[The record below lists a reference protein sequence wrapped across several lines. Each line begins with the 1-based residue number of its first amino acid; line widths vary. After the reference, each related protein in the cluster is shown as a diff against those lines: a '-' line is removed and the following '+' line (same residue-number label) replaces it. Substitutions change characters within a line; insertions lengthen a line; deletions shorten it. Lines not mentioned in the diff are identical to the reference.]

1 VIQEHIKKPLA
12 EEVLFGKL
20 KRGGT
25 VKVTVVVDEAGK
37 PGLKLEAIG
46 DEVPVSPKKEDP
58 RKAPASKKAAKKP
71 SSAKAQAKPRPAG
84 KKPAGRQP
92 DAPQQTS
99 RSAAKRSIV
108 PQLPR
113 KS

>member
-1 VIQEHIKKPLA
+1 
-12 EEVLFGKL
+12 L

-25 VKVTVVVDEAGK
+25 VKVTVVDDESGK

-58 RKAPASKKAAKKP
+58 RKAPAPKKTAKKASP
-71 SSAKAQAKPRPAG
+71 AKAQAKPKAAGKGPVSRPA
-84 KKPAGRQP
+84 A
-92 DAPQQTS
+92 APQKGG
-99 RSAAKRSIV
+99 SAAKRSIV